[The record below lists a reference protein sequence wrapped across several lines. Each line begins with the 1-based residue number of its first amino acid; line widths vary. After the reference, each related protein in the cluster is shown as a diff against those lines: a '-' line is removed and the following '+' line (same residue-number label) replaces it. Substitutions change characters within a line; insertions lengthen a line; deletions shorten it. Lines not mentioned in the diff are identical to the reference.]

1 MKDKTKLTS
10 SETEE
15 VKSMLNEK
23 SEKQVSPLLGLV
35 LGCFMVTTDLD
46 PVKVKIVKIIFF
58 FEFFSSRKL
67 HLTFWFSHWHLPFYT
82 DLFTLCWAPDVTLG
96 FYHLTHADC
105 YMSSFKMHTYVYI
118 YIYI

>member
-58 FEFFSSRKL
+58 RIFFIKEIAFDIL
-67 HLTFWFSHWHLPFYT
+67 VFTLTFSHYAGL
-82 DLFTLCWAPDVTLG
+82 L
-96 FYHLTHADC
+96 
-105 YMSSFKMHTYVYI
+105 MSL
-118 YIYI
+118 